1 MPSIKSISLKAYLV
15 VLHLVILFLIAALA
29 LAIYFIRSDF
39 RLPGSRL
46 STAYSNEN
54 DDWGYYI
61 QHDDRD
67 LLVGVTELP
76 FGVHTIMV
84 SPPDCQYVWT
94 FDRDPEEDWKL
105 YISDFGT
112 PQRADSHLED
122 PSSAHMLIDGYP
134 YGPLDGFP
142 DREVL
147 TEDSMKKFFRVEPI
161 ERVFDNEVPEG

>member
-1 MPSIKSISLKAYLV
+1 MPAVKSISLKAYLV
-15 VLHLVILFLIAALA
+15 VLHLVIVLLIATLVM
-29 LAIYFIRSDF
+29 AIYFIRSDF

-46 STAYSNEN
+46 STTYTNGD

-67 LLVGVTELP
+67 LLVGVAELP
-76 FGVHTIMV
+76 FGVHTIVV

-94 FDRDPEEDWKL
+94 FDREVEEDWKL

-112 PQRADSHLED
+112 PQRANSHLED
-122 PSSAHMLIDGYP
+122 PSSTHMITDGFP

-147 TEDSMKKFFRVEPI
+147 VKDGMKKFFRIEPI
-161 ERVFDNEVPEG
+161 ERVLDKEIPDN